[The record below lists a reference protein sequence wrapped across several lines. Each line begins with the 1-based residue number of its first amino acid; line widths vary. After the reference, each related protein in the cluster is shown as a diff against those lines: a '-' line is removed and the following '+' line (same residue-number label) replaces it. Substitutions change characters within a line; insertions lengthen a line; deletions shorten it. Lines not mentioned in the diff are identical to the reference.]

1 MVTRVKIK
9 DLTTIITQKVGTPV
23 NQSMIA
29 DTLGVTRQTI
39 SNRIKNDSELTVSE
53 LLKLQ
58 EHFGI
63 QLIGSAGDDSVQ
75 IYFYQDVFA
84 SCGDGNIVFSEDR
97 VLVSI
102 SKMLIKNFASHKQ
115 YSLINASGNSMSP
128 FINTGDKL
136 IIEHKTGDSQIN
148 DDKIYIFCYKNEFF
162 VKRLSK
168 NIDELIVKSDN
179 EDYRTRIIKDC
190 ELDNVS
196 IIGEV
201 VGIIR
206 KV

>member
-1 MVTRVKIK
+1 MKIK
-9 DLTTIITQKVGTPV
+9 DLTALVTRKAGIPV

-39 SNRIKNDSELTVSE
+39 SNRIKTDSELTVSE
-53 LLKLQ
+53 LMKIEERFNVDLLSSS
-58 EHFGI
+58 GNDSI
-63 QLIGSAGDDSVQ
+63 QIP
-75 IYFYQDVFA
+75 YYQDVFA
-84 SCGDGNIVFSEDR
+84 SCGDGNIIFSEDKTY
-97 VLVSI
+97 VTI
-102 SKMLIKNFASHKQ
+102 SKMFINNYSTKKN
-115 YSLINASGNSMSP
+115 YSLINASGNSMAP

-136 IIEHKTGDSQIN
+136 VIEHKSGGEQIA
-148 DDKIYIFCYKNEFF
+148 DDRIYVFCYKNEFF

-179 EDYRTRIIKDC
+179 SDYRTRVIKD
-190 ELDNVS
+190 EDLNNVS

-206 KV
+206 TI

>member
-1 MVTRVKIK
+1 MKIK
-9 DLTTIITQKVGTPV
+9 DLTLLVTRKVGLPV

-29 DTLGVTRQTI
+29 DILGVTRQTI

-53 LLKLQ
+53 LVKIE
-58 EHFGI
+58 EHFDI
-63 QLIGSAGDDSVQ
+63 NLRNSCDDDMVQ
-75 IYFYQDVFA
+75 IDYYRDVFA
-84 SCGDGNIVFSEDR
+84 SCGDGNILFSEDKIQ
-97 VLVSI
+97 VSI
-102 SKMLIKNFASHKQ
+102 SKMFIKNYSPNKQ

-136 IIEHKTGDSQIN
+136 IIEHKAPDSQVN
-148 DDKIYIFCYKNEFF
+148 DDKIYVFCYKNEFF

-179 EDYRTRIIKDC
+179 EDYRTRVIKD
-190 ELDNVS
+190 EDLNNVFV
-196 IIGEV
+196 IGEV

-206 KV
+206 EV

>member
-1 MVTRVKIK
+1 MKIK
-9 DLTTIITQKVGTPV
+9 DLTALVTQKAGFPV

-29 DTLGVTRQTI
+29 EILGVTRQTI

-53 LLKLQ
+53 MVKV
-58 EHFGI
+58 EERFNI
-63 QLIGSAGDDSVQ
+63 QLRGNTNDDSIQ

-84 SCGDGNIVFSEDR
+84 SCGEGNIVFSEDR
-97 VLVSI
+97 TPVSI
-102 SKMLIKNFASHKQ
+102 SKMFIRNFSARKQ

-136 IIEHKTGDSQIN
+136 IIEHKPADCQIN
-148 DDKIYIFCYKNEFF
+148 DDKIYVFCYKNEFF

-179 EDYRTRIIKDC
+179 EDYRTRVIKDE
-190 ELDNVS
+190 ELNNVN